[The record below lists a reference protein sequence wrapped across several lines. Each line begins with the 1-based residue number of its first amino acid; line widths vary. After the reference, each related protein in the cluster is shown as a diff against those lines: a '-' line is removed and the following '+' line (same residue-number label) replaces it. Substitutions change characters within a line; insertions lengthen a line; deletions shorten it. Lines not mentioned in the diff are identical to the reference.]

1 MTQQDLCASSLTG
14 KTSVKKNAAQP
25 ASSRQR
31 ILEVSTRLFAKHGF
45 DGVTM
50 RNIATASDI
59 TLPAIY
65 HHFGNKE
72 ELFKAV
78 ETEMY
83 SSHAKSLL
91 DQLQADLSTEER
103 LRNFVHVMFEHLES
117 NPDYLK
123 LLQRNLVDGWE
134 ENQAFL
140 VDLSLQQVMD
150 ELKVLLN
157 QYADGT
163 GNGIT
168 PIAIFSLILGF
179 ITLLPVIRHV
189 KGLPSLADSSQ
200 AMRELLVQSVMN
212 FVAANRTIIP
222 GA

>member
-1 MTQQDLCASSLTG
+1 M
-14 KTSVKKNAAQP
+14 KNSAAHP

-31 ILEVSTRLFAKHGF
+31 ILEVSTKLFAKHGF
-45 DGVTM
+45 DGVSM
-50 RNIATASDI
+50 RNIATESDI

-83 SSHAKSLL
+83 SSHAKSLM
-91 DQLQADLSTEER
+91 DQLQANLSAEER
-103 LRNFVHVMFEHLES
+103 LRNFVYVMFEHLES

-140 VDLSLQQVMD
+140 VDLSLQPVMD

-157 QYADGT
+157 EYSEGT
-163 GNGIT
+163 GDGIT
-168 PIAIFSLILGF
+168 PITIFSLILGYV
-179 ITLLPVIRHV
+179 TLMPVIRHLKERPV
-189 KGLPSLADSSQ
+189 SAETDQ
-200 AMRELLVQSVMN
+200 TMRGLLVQSVMN
-212 FVAANRTIIP
+212 FVAANRP
-222 GA
+222 SQKPC

>member
-1 MTQQDLCASSLTG
+1 M
-14 KTSVKKNAAQP
+14 KKNEINP

-31 ILEVSTRLFAKHGF
+31 ILEVSTTLFAKHGF

-50 RNIATASDI
+50 RTIAAASEI
-59 TLPAIY
+59 TLPSIY

-72 ELFKAV
+72 DLYKAV

-83 SSHAKSLL
+83 STHAKSLL
-91 DQLQADLSTEER
+91 EQLQADLSAEER

-140 VDLSLQQVMD
+140 VDLSLQTVMD

-157 QYADGT
+157 QYSNGIGD
-163 GNGIT
+163 GIT

-179 ITLLPVIRHV
+179 ITLLPVIRHL
-189 KGLPSLADSSQ
+189 KDRPTLAQ
-200 AMRELLVQSVMN
+200 TPEQTRELLVQSVMN
-212 FVAANRTIIP
+212 FVAANRT
-222 GA
+222 A

>member
-1 MTQQDLCASSLTG
+1 
-14 KTSVKKNAAQP
+14 VKKNALQP

-31 ILEVSTRLFAKHGF
+31 ILEVSTKLFAKHGF
-45 DGVTM
+45 DGVAM
-50 RNIATASDI
+50 RNIATASEI

-91 DQLQADLSTEER
+91 DQLQADLSPEER
-103 LRNFVHVMFEHLES
+103 LRNFVQVMFEHLES

-140 VDLSLQQVMD
+140 VDLSLQNVMD
-150 ELKVLLN
+150 ELKTLLN
-157 QYADGT
+157 QYSEGV
-163 GNGIT
+163 GEGIT

-179 ITLLPVIRHV
+179 ITLLPVIRHL
-189 KGLPSLADSSQ
+189 KDKPTLANSSQ
-200 AMRELLVQSVMN
+200 TMRELLVQSVMN
-212 FVAANRTIIP
+212 FVAANRT
-222 GA
+222 ATLNR

>member
-1 MTQQDLCASSLTG
+1 M
-14 KTSVKKNAAQP
+14 KNSAAQP
-25 ASSRQR
+25 ANSRQR

-45 DGVTM
+45 DGVSM
-50 RNIATASDI
+50 RNIATESDI

-83 SSHAKSLL
+83 SSHAKSLM
-91 DQLQADLSTEER
+91 DQLQADLSPEER
-103 LRNFVHVMFEHLES
+103 LHNFVYVMFEHLES

-140 VDLSLQQVMD
+140 VDLSLQPVMD

-157 QYADGT
+157 EYAEGT

-168 PIAIFSLILGF
+168 PITIFSLILGY
-179 ITLLPVIRHV
+179 ITLMPVIRHL
-189 KGLPSLADSSQ
+189 KERPASANTDQ

-212 FVAANRTIIP
+212 FVSANRPTQEP
-222 GA
+222 R

>member
-1 MTQQDLCASSLTG
+1 M
-14 KTSVKKNAAQP
+14 KKNELNP

-31 ILEVSTRLFAKHGF
+31 ILEVSTQLFAKHGF

-50 RNIATASDI
+50 RNIAAASEI
-59 TLPAIY
+59 TLPSIY

-72 ELFKAV
+72 ELYKAV

-83 SSHAKSLL
+83 STHAKSLL
-91 DQLQADLSTEER
+91 EQLQADMSAEER
-103 LRNFVHVMFEHLES
+103 LRGFVQVMFEHLES

-140 VDLSLQQVMD
+140 VDLSLQNVMD

-157 QYADGT
+157 HYSKGIGD
-163 GNGIT
+163 GIT

-179 ITLLPVIRHV
+179 ITLLPVIRHL
-189 KGLPSLADSSQ
+189 KDQPPMAKTPEQ
-200 AMRELLVQSVMN
+200 MRELLVQSVMN
-212 FVAANRTIIP
+212 FVAANRTP
-222 GA
+222 G

>member
-1 MTQQDLCASSLTG
+1 M
-14 KTSVKKNAAQP
+14 KKSATQP

-31 ILEVSTRLFAKHGF
+31 ILEVSTSLFAKHGF

-50 RNIATASDI
+50 RNIATASGI

-91 DQLQADLSTEER
+91 DQLQADASTEER
-103 LRNFVHVMFEHLES
+103 LRNFVQVMFEHLES

-157 QYADGT
+157 QYADGS

-179 ITLLPVIRHV
+179 ITLLPVIRHL
-189 KGLPSLADSSQ
+189 KNQPPLAGSGQ
-200 AMRELLVQSVMN
+200 AMRSLLVESVMK
-212 FVAANRTIIP
+212 FVATDRPSNRT
-222 GA
+222 

>member
-1 MTQQDLCASSLTG
+1 M
-14 KTSVKKNAAQP
+14 KKSAPQTAN
-25 ASSRQR
+25 SRQR

-72 ELFKAV
+72 ELFKEV

-83 SSHAKSLL
+83 SSHARSLM
-91 DQLQADLSTEER
+91 DQLQSELSPEER
-103 LRNFVHVMFEHLES
+103 LRGFVFVMFEHLES

-140 VDLSLQQVMD
+140 VDLSLQPVMD
-150 ELKVLLN
+150 ELKILLN
-157 QYADGT
+157 EYAAGT
-163 GNGIT
+163 GDGIT

-179 ITLLPVIRHV
+179 ITLMPVVRHLKDRPALMQPGTEIR
-189 KGLPSLADSSQ
+189 A
-200 AMRELLVQSVMN
+200 LLVQSVMN
-212 FVAANRTIIP
+212 FVSANRPAT
-222 GA
+222 

>member
-1 MTQQDLCASSLTG
+1 M
-14 KTSVKKNAAQP
+14 KKNELNP

-31 ILEVSTRLFAKHGF
+31 ILDVSTKLFAKHGF
-45 DGVTM
+45 DGVAM
-50 RNIATASDI
+50 RNIAAASEI
-59 TLPAIY
+59 TLPSIY

-83 SSHAKSLL
+83 STHAKSLL
-91 DQLQADLSTEER
+91 EQLQADLSAEER
-103 LRNFVHVMFEHLES
+103 LRGFVQVMFQHLES

-140 VDLSLQQVMD
+140 VDLSLQSVMD
-150 ELKVLLN
+150 ELKILLN
-157 QYADGT
+157 QYSAGSGD
-163 GNGIT
+163 GIT

-179 ITLLPVIRHV
+179 ITLLPVIRHL
-189 KGLPSLADSSQ
+189 KDRPAPAPAPEQ
-200 AMRELLVQSVMN
+200 MRELLVQSVMN
-212 FVAANRTIIP
+212 FVSSNRTGQP
-222 GA
+222 G

>member
-1 MTQQDLCASSLTG
+1 M
-14 KTSVKKNAAQP
+14 KKSAAHP

-31 ILEVSTRLFAKHGF
+31 ILEVSTRLFAQHGF

-50 RNIATASDI
+50 RNIATASEI

-83 SSHAKSLL
+83 SSHARSLM
-91 DQLQADLSTEER
+91 DQLQADLSAEER
-103 LRNFVHVMFEHLES
+103 LRGFVFVMFDHLES

-140 VDLSLQQVMD
+140 VDLSLQPVMD
-150 ELKVLLN
+150 ELKTLLDE
-157 QYADGT
+157 YAEGLGD
-163 GNGIT
+163 GIT

-179 ITLLPVIRHV
+179 ITLLPVVRHL
-189 KGLPSLADSSQ
+189 KNRPMPAGPGEG
-200 AMRELLVQSVMN
+200 MRTLLVQSVMN
-212 FVAANRTIIP
+212 FVSANQPAALP
-222 GA
+222 

>member
-1 MTQQDLCASSLTG
+1 
-14 KTSVKKNAAQP
+14 
-25 ASSRQR
+25 
-31 ILEVSTRLFAKHGF
+31 
-45 DGVTM
+45 M
-50 RNIATASDI
+50 RNIATESDI

-83 SSHAKSLL
+83 SSHAKSLM
-91 DQLQADLSTEER
+91 DQLQANLSAEER
-103 LRNFVHVMFEHLES
+103 LHNFVYVMFEHLES

-140 VDLSLQQVMD
+140 VDLSLQPVMD

-157 QYADGT
+157 EYAEGA

-168 PIAIFSLILGF
+168 PITIFSLILGYV
-179 ITLLPVIRHV
+179 TLTPVIRHL
-189 KGLPSLADSSQ
+189 KQRPESAESDH

-212 FVAANRTIIP
+212 FVSANRP
-222 GA
+222 PQKPR

>member
-1 MTQQDLCASSLTG
+1 MKKSAQQNVSARD
-14 KTSVKKNAAQP
+14 
-25 ASSRQR
+25 R
-31 ILEVSTRLFAKHGF
+31 ILEISTRLFAKHGF

-50 RNIATASDI
+50 RNIATASEI

-83 SSHAKSLL
+83 SSHAKSLIA
-91 DQLQADLSTEER
+91 QLQSDLSTEER
-103 LRNFVHVMFEHLES
+103 LHGFVFVMFDHLES

-140 VDLSLQQVMD
+140 VDLSLQPVMD
-150 ELKVLLN
+150 ELQTLLN
-157 QYADGT
+157 EYSPGA

-168 PIAIFSLILGF
+168 PVAIFSLILGF
-179 ITLLPVIRHV
+179 ITLMPVVRHLKDRPLPAN
-189 KGLPSLADSSQ
+189 SATE
-200 AMRELLVQSVMN
+200 MRALLVQSVMN
-212 FVAANRTIIP
+212 FVAANRHSSP
-222 GA
+222 

>member
-1 MTQQDLCASSLTG
+1 M
-14 KTSVKKNAAQP
+14 KKNAPTP

-31 ILEVSTRLFAKHGF
+31 ILDVSTRLFAKHGF

-50 RNIATASDI
+50 RNIATASEI

-103 LRNFVHVMFEHLES
+103 LRNFVLVMFEHLES

-140 VDLSLQQVMD
+140 VDLSLQSVMD
-150 ELKVLLN
+150 ELKILLN
-157 QYADGT
+157 QYSNGI
-163 GNGIT
+163 GNGIA
-168 PIAIFSLILGF
+168 PIAIFSLVLGF

-189 KGLPSLADSSQ
+189 KGLPPLSNSSQ

-212 FVAANRTIIP
+212 FVAANRSVDNSD
-222 GA
+222 

>member
-1 MTQQDLCASSLTG
+1 MR
-14 KTSVKKNAAQP
+14 KNELNP

-31 ILEVSTRLFAKHGF
+31 ILEISTKLFAKHGF

-50 RNIATASDI
+50 RNIAAASEI
-59 TLPAIY
+59 TLPSIY

-83 SSHAKSLL
+83 TTHAKSLL
-91 DQLQADLSTEER
+91 EQLQADLSAEER

-117 NPDYLK
+117 NQDYLK

-140 VDLSLQQVMD
+140 VDLSLQNVMD
-150 ELKVLLN
+150 ELKTLLN
-157 QYADGT
+157 QYSDGI
-163 GNGIT
+163 GDGIT

-179 ITLLPVIRHV
+179 ITLLPVIRHL
-189 KGLPSLADSSQ
+189 KDRPPIAQ
-200 AMRELLVQSVMN
+200 APEQMRELLVSSVMS
-212 FVAANRTIIP
+212 FVASNRSP
-222 GA
+222 KPD